1 MGGTDKKPENT
12 GTWALFESGDCKL
25 VHASLHSAGKDRG
38 RPVDGYVVTEGQG
51 DFTRSARRAAQ
62 AVYAYAK
69 KYFPA
74 GGPVSVAYDL
84 EGLSS
89 GVTLAGES
97 AGLAFAIA
105 LAKRIYNDNPG
116 PVAATGEIIGG
127 ADSETVGPVR
137 GIAAKLEAAIG
148 VLPEGGWIFCPK
160 ANEAEIEDTL
170 RERINEKGLKL
181 KAVSNVSEAIDAL
194 FPSME
199 TQKRSKGLWVGV
211 CIALLCT
218 AAAGA
223 FWFKAQYPSAINETV
238 STVTS
243 TTDTIHQVTSTT
255 VTTPQETSVPTTVKE
270 PVYKKPVTI
279 SLTGDTFFT
288 QKLAERLTDRL
299 KAFLK
304 QLYPEA
310 VLTLSGA
317 VSTEK
322 ITEETDSVTGGL
334 KTKVGVVVKDLMI
347 DVDGQIKSFDQLS
360 VHIKGPGSA
369 ASLMPAA
376 VDRLFEDISDRISN
390 RKEKNVSPQ
399 PKKKKIKSGKGFE

>member
-1 MGGTDKKPENT
+1 MGGTDKKLKNI

-105 LAKRIYNDNPG
+105 LAKKIYNDNPG

-137 GIAAKLEAAIG
+137 GIEAKLEAALS

-160 ANEAEIEDTL
+160 SNEAEINDTL
-170 RERINEKGLKL
+170 RKRINEKGLKL
-181 KAVSNVSEAIDAL
+181 IAVSNVSEAIDAL

-199 TQKRSKGLWVGV
+199 TQKQRKGLWIGIS
-211 CIALLCT
+211 IALLCT
-218 AAAGA
+218 AVAGA
-223 FWFKAQYPSAINETV
+223 FWFKDQYPSVINETV
-238 STVTS
+238 STVT
-243 TTDTIHQVTSTT
+243 TTTNTPPQVTSTT
-255 VTTPQETSVPTTVKE
+255 VTTPQVISVPTTVKE
-270 PVYKKPVTI
+270 PVDKKPVTI
-279 SLTGDTFFT
+279 TLKGDTFFT
-288 QKLAERLTDRL
+288 QNLARRLTDRL
-299 KAFLK
+299 AAYLK
-304 QLYPEA
+304 QLHPEA
-310 VLTLSGA
+310 VLTMSGA
-317 VSTEK
+317 ISTEK
-322 ITEETDSVTGGL
+322 ITEETDSVTGSL
-334 KTKVGVVVKDLMI
+334 KTEVGVVVKDLML

-360 VHIKGPGSA
+360 VHIKGTGSA
-369 ASLMPAA
+369 ASLTPAA
-376 VDRLFEDISDRISN
+376 VDRLFEGISDRISN
-390 RKEKNVSPQ
+390 RKEKSVLPQ
-399 PKKKKIKSGKGFE
+399 SKKKKVKGGKGFE